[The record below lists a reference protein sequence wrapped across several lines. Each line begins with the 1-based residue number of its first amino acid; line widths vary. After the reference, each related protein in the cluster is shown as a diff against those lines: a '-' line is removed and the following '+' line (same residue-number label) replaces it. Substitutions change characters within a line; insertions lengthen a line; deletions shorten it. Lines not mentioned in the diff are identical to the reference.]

1 MMQLKQMLNMT
12 LGLILFCLTSI
23 ASASVDP
30 ATVFK
35 EGVHYKAFDIPA
47 STTPKAVEFFSVL
60 CPHCY
65 QFESVVHFLEKE
77 ITGLQIAKI
86 HVNFMRSAPKKVQDE
101 LSKALIIG
109 KMFGFESAFVHAAFE
124 YVHTKNQRFNTPKQ
138 VWDFARFFS
147 PAPLDLEKI
156 AKSDSISQ
164 EIEKWGELTEK
175 MSEIKAVTG
184 VPTLVIN
191 NRFVPISNSVKSNDE
206 YKQLVAYL
214 LSMTAK

>member
-1 MMQLKQMLNMT
+1 MHIKHMISIS
-12 LGLILFCLTSI
+12 LGLMMILLSSTI
-23 ASASVDP
+23 SANVDP
-30 ATVFK
+30 STIFK
-35 EGVHYKAFDIPA
+35 EGEHYKAFDIPA
-47 STTPKAVEFFSVL
+47 SSTPKAVEFFSVL

-65 QFESVVHFLEKE
+65 QFESVIHFLEKE

-101 LSKALIIG
+101 LSKAIVIG
-109 KMFGFESAFVHAAFE
+109 KMFGFESAFVHSAFE

-138 VWDFARFFS
+138 VWEFARFFS
-147 PAPLDLEKI
+147 PAPLDLEKV
-156 AKSDSISQ
+156 AKSEIIQQ
-164 EIEKWGELTEK
+164 EIDKWQEISEK

-184 VPTLVIN
+184 VPTLVVN

-206 YKQLVAYL
+206 YKQLIAYL